1 MRGPIGFAALLLFAV
16 LSSAPADARERI
28 LSFDSVIRVNPD
40 ASLTVTETIAV
51 EALGHEIKRGI
62 YRDFPTVYPRADGSR
77 PEAGFEIVELL
88 RDGEPEPWFK
98 EGNLDG
104 VRVYFGRE
112 DVFLEPGR
120 HIYRLTYRTT
130 RQLRFFADHD
140 ELYWNVNGNGWRF
153 NTDKVSATVF
163 LPSGARMLDRT
174 AYSGYIDETR
184 EDWRAGEDEEGNP
197 TFESTMAFPP
207 RMGLTIVVS
216 FPKGHVAYP
225 TERQKLVWLFM
236 DNLHWVIAAGI
247 LVAVLCYYLLA
258 WWRVGRDPR
267 GGTVIPRY
275 LPPDGISPSAARYL
289 ARMGF
294 DGKSA
299 GAATVNLAVNGRL
312 KIREDGEGEYRLVEA
327 ASGDSG
333 AGLAGEEAAFLRE
346 LFLGGNSVG
355 LDRADG
361 KRLIRAVDALENRLG
376 RAFDDTY
383 FSRNWAYAMAGVAQ
397 SVVVLFAFAAAAMMA
412 NIVEGVF
419 VAIGVMVFLVL
430 LNVLFR
436 KLLYAPTRLGR
447 DLLDEIAGFRMYLET
462 AEEARLNLVNP
473 PGRTPE
479 LFERYLPYA
488 MALDVENEWAGK
500 FQDVLSAAT
509 AATAAGESP
518 YRPGWYDNRSGL
530 AGSITTAAFARG
542 LGGGLAGSFASAT
555 RSSGSSGSGFSS
567 GSRGGSSGGG
577 GGGGGGGGW

>member
-1 MRGPIGFAALLLFAV
+1 MRGLTGFAALLFLAV
-16 LSSAPADARERI
+16 MPSAPVWAQEWI
-28 LSFDSVIRVNPD
+28 YSFDSVIRVNED

-51 EALGHEIKRGI
+51 EARGQEIKRGI
-62 YRDFPTVYPRADGSR
+62 YRDFPTVYPQPDGSR
-77 PEAGFEIVELL
+77 PEAGFEVVEVL
-88 RDGEPEPWFK
+88 RNGEPEPWFT
-98 EGNLDG
+98 EGNMDG

-112 DVFLEPGR
+112 DAFLEPGR
-120 HIYRLTYRTT
+120 HVYKLTYRTT

-153 NTDKVSATVF
+153 NTNKVSATVF

-184 EDWRAGEDEEGNP
+184 EDWRAGEDAEGNP

-225 TERQKLVWLFM
+225 TGRQKLIWLFM
-236 DNLHWVIAAGI
+236 DNLHWMVAAGI
-247 LVAVLCYYLLA
+247 LLAVLFYYLLV

-267 GGTVIPRY
+267 GGAVIPRY
-275 LPPDGISPSAARYL
+275 LPPEGISPSAARYL
-289 ARMGF
+289 TRMGF
-294 DGKSA
+294 DRKSA
-299 GAATVNLAVNGRL
+299 GAATVSLAVNGRL
-312 KIREDGEGEYRLVEA
+312 KIREDSEGEYRLVEVDSA
-327 ASGDSG
+327 DSG
-333 AGLAGEEAAFLRE
+333 AGLTGEESAFLRE

-355 LDRADG
+355 LDRADSN
-361 KRLIRAVDALENRLG
+361 RLIRAIDALEHRLG
-376 RAFDDTY
+376 DAFDGTH

-397 SVVVLFAFAAAAMMA
+397 SVVVLFAFVSAAMMA
-412 NIVEGVF
+412 NIVEGIF
-419 VAIGVMVFLVL
+419 VAIGILVFLIL

-509 AATAAGESP
+509 AAGASP

-530 AGSITTAAFARG
+530 ATNFATAAFARG

-555 RSSGSSGSGFSS
+555 RPSGSSGSGFSS